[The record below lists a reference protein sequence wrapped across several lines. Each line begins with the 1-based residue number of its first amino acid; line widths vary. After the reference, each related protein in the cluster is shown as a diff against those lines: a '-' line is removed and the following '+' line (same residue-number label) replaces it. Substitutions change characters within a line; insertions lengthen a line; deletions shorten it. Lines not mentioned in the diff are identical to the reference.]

1 MNADF
6 LDTQL
11 VAYLSLRGALGF
23 QMRAEKIVL
32 AEFVGYVTAQPNSSP
47 IRAQM
52 ALEWACQEST
62 HRGPSA
68 RTRPCATPSLP
79 CPDLR

>member
-32 AEFVGYVTAQPNSSP
+32 AEFVAYVNSQPNAHP
-47 IRAQM
+47 IRTQDGA
-52 ALEWACQEST
+52 
-62 HRGPSA
+62 
-68 RTRPCATPSLP
+68 
-79 CPDLR
+79 